1 MGDYKAAEF
10 ASPLACVC
18 VLHIFVHVPLSIVD
32 GARSQGSGANLH
44 WSQGSGANVLWK
56 QNVETLGSFTQMTCF
71 LLDYM

>member
-32 GARSQGSGANLH
+32 GARSQGSGAN
-44 WSQGSGANVLWK
+44 VLWK

-71 LLDYM
+71 LLD